1 MNNYYFTFG
10 TDPRYPYGINDYVKV
25 TAPDLGTAIRTFQ
38 KRHPNRPGSNLVNC
52 AFYYDEEDF
61 LPMIDKYYN
70 GEGPIEVLTAPEPT
84 RLQEIRKGQDFSL
97 CGQALHLAMDDGE
110 TVALQDIREGT
121 WYFVAREW
129 LIEALEGAGYKLA
142 EP

>member
-1 MNNYYFTFG
+1 MHNYYFTFG
-10 TDPRYPYGINDYVKV
+10 TDPRYPFGIDDYVKV
-25 TAPDLGTAIRTFQ
+25 TAPDLRSAIQIYRDH
-38 KRHPNRPGSNLVNC
+38 HPDRPGSHLVNC
-52 AFYYDEEDF
+52 AFYYDEDEF
-61 LPMIDKYYN
+61 LPMIDKYYH
-70 GEGPIEVLTAPEPT
+70 GADPIEVLTAPEPP
-84 RLQEIRKGQDFSL
+84 RLQELRKGQNFSL

-129 LIEALEGAGYKLA
+129 LTEALEGAGYRLA